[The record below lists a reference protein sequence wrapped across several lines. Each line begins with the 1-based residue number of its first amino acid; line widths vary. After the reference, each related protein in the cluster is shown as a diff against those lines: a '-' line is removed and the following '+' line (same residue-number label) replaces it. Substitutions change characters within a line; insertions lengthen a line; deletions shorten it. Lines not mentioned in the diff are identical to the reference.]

1 MTIKVRRLGIQPYE
15 TVWNAM
21 RRFTKDRGSQT
32 ADEIW
37 ILQHEPVLTLGTQ
50 ADASNIFPG
59 NTLPVVQSDRGG
71 EVTYHAPGQI
81 VAYPLLDL
89 RRRHLLIRPLVGR
102 IEEAMMDTLI
112 GFGIP
117 ARLHDNAPG
126 VYVPSEGGAGEFQG
140 IAKIGALG
148 LKVSRGC
155 SYHGC
160 SLNVSM
166 DLSPFSRINP
176 CGYPG
181 LRTTDMA
188 HAGFR
193 GSYAEAE
200 ESLIQH
206 LIKNIEN
213 D

>member
-1 MTIKVRRLGIQPYE
+1 
-15 TVWNAM
+15 
-21 RRFTKDRGSQT
+21 
-32 ADEIW
+32 
-37 ILQHEPVLTLGTQ
+37 
-50 ADASNIFPG
+50 
-59 NTLPVVQSDRGG
+59 
-71 EVTYHAPGQI
+71 
-81 VAYPLLDL
+81 
-89 RRRHLLIRPLVGR
+89 
-102 IEEAMMDTLI
+102 
-112 GFGIP
+112 
-117 ARLHDNAPG
+117 
-126 VYVPSEGGAGEFQG
+126 
-140 IAKIGALG
+140 
-148 LKVSRGC
+148 
-155 SYHGC
+155 
-160 SLNVSM
+160 M

>member
-1 MTIKVRRLGIQPYE
+1 MTITVRRLGIQPYE

-89 RRRHLLIRPLVGR
+89 RRRHLLIRPLVRR
-102 IEEAMMDTLI
+102 IEQAMMDTLI

-126 VYVPSEGGAGEFQG
+126 VYVPSEGGAFQG

>member
-1 MTIKVRRLGIQPYE
+1 MKPSG
-15 TVWNAM
+15 
-21 RRFTKDRGSQT
+21 DRGSQT

-89 RRRHLLIRPLVGR
+89 RRRHLLIRPLVRR
-102 IEEAMMDTLI
+102 IEQAMMDTLI

-176 CGYPG
+176 CGYPD

>member
-1 MTIKVRRLGIQPYE
+1 
-15 TVWNAM
+15 M

-89 RRRHLLIRPLVGR
+89 RRRHLLIRPLVRR
-102 IEEAMMDTLI
+102 IEQAMMDTLI

-166 DLSPFSRINP
+166 DLSPFSRVNP

-181 LRTTDMA
+181 LRTTAMA

-200 ESLIQH
+200 ESLI
-206 LIKNIEN
+206 
-213 D
+213 

>member
-1 MTIKVRRLGIQPYE
+1 MSGAVLARIPGERYSDYRYE
-15 TVWNAM
+15 AIFRAYKWDPQVEDHNTVAEHVVLL
-21 RRFTKDRGSQT
+21 DRQT
-32 ADEIW
+32 ARQLEQWAEQLSAETMEIE
-37 ILQHEPVLTLGTQ
+37 Q
-50 ADASNIFPG
+50 
-59 NTLPVVQSDRGG
+59 
-71 EVTYHAPGQI
+71 
-81 VAYPLLDL
+81 
-89 RRRHLLIRPLVGR
+89 
-102 IEEAMMDTLI
+102 AMMDTLI

>member
-1 MTIKVRRLGIQPYE
+1 MKPSGMPCAGLRKTAAARLR
-15 TVWNAM
+15 M
-21 RRFTKDRGSQT
+21 KS
-32 ADEIW
+32 
-37 ILQHEPVLTLGTQ
+37 EPVLTLGTQ

-89 RRRHLLIRPLVGR
+89 RRRHLLIRPLVRR
-102 IEEAMMDTLI
+102 IEQAMMDTLI

>member
-1 MTIKVRRLGIQPYE
+1 M
-15 TVWNAM
+15 
-21 RRFTKDRGSQT
+21 
-32 ADEIW
+32 
-37 ILQHEPVLTLGTQ
+37 
-50 ADASNIFPG
+50 
-59 NTLPVVQSDRGG
+59 
-71 EVTYHAPGQI
+71 TYHAPGQI

-89 RRRHLLIRPLVGR
+89 RRRHLLIRPLVRR
-102 IEEAMMDTLI
+102 IEQAMLDTLS

-117 ARLHDNAPG
+117 AQLHDNAPG

-181 LRTTDMA
+181 LRTTDIA